1 ARCGFGRASYRFL
14 TRLFPVERTA
24 ISVLYPAGV
33 PIKAQLA
40 IEVWSRGCLESGMM
54 VFGKGHR
61 VHVQEVIPMK
71 SKAYRA
77 VDVNRVDLAT
87 WLKDRDE
94 GLVHAGLDVGKDE
107 VLST

>member
-1 ARCGFGRASYRFL
+1 
-14 TRLFPVERTA
+14 
-24 ISVLYPAGV
+24 
-33 PIKAQLA
+33 
-40 IEVWSRGCLESGMM
+40 M

-77 VDVNRVDLAT
+77 VDVNRVDLAA

-94 GLVHAGLDVGKDE
+94 GLVHAGLDIGKDE
-107 VLST
+107 VLSTLRWGPADFDRPWRTRNPLGWFAWQSC